1 MFLRISW
8 AAILPLL
15 IAVSPPLLMTVSSAA
30 SVIFYTLMVAC
41 IVGLAG
47 MACAPSWRMPGFWDT
62 WKPLGVGMAL
72 VLLSVL
78 SSQLYHGQ
86 FSGAGLERA
95 IRAAAMLP
103 MTWLLLYS
111 RPGTLR
117 HIQWG
122 LMAGALTAAWLLFFP
137 QSVVGGSRP
146 NTAAYTPYNAVTF
159 GNLTLLFAILVWLS
173 IGWRL
178 TRWTRTEAALKL
190 VVGAL
195 AFAGFVSSETRSG
208 WLAIPVF
215 LLIGVCAYNRVPW
228 SRRLAAVGVAVALG
242 CGVIAANDA
251 LNDRVEAG
259 VKQWQECQVHGL
271 TNTSVC
277 IRLQLARAAL
287 EMWKTSPAFGVGEA
301 GFEPTL
307 AGLQKRGVV
316 SAAVAKTYGETHND
330 MLYVLALYG
339 SVGLLCGLLVIYLL
353 PAWYFARRLGH
364 SDRAIRTAAAMGL
377 SICLGFAIFGLT
389 ELMFRGMRTV
399 SFYAI
404 WVSVMLALTYPR
416 RNGEAAPA
424 ADA

>member
-1 MFLRISW
+1 VFLRISW

-15 IAVSPPLLMTVSSAA
+15 VAVSPPLLMTVSSAA
-30 SVIFYTLMVAC
+30 SVIFYILMVAC
-41 IVGLAG
+41 VIGLAG

-72 VLLSVL
+72 VLASVL
-78 SSQLYHGQ
+78 ASQAYHGQ
-86 FSGAGLERA
+86 LSGAGLERA

-111 RPGTLR
+111 RPATLR
-117 HIQWG
+117 HVQWG
-122 LMAGALTAAWLLFFP
+122 LLAGGATAAWLLLFP
-137 QSVVGGSRP
+137 PFLAGSRP

-159 GNLTLLFAILVWLS
+159 GNLTLLFAVMAWLS

-178 TRWTRTEAALKL
+178 TRWQRTEIALKL
-190 VVGAL
+190 AVGGLAL
-195 AFAGFVSSETRSG
+195 AGFIASETRSG

-228 SRRLAAVGVAVALG
+228 SRRLAAVGVAVAVG
-242 CGVIAANDA
+242 CGIIAANDA

-259 VKQWQECQVHGL
+259 VKQWKECQVHEL
-271 TNTSVC
+271 RNTSVC
-277 IRLQLARAAL
+277 VRVQLARAAI
-287 EMWKTSPAFGVGEA
+287 EMWKTSPLFGVGER

-307 AGLQKRGVV
+307 DALQKRGVV
-316 SAAVAKTYGETHND
+316 SADVARTYGETHND
-330 MLYVLALYG
+330 MLYVLAQYG
-339 SVGLLCGLLVIYLL
+339 TVGLLFGLLVIYLL

-364 SDRAIRTAAAMGL
+364 DDRAIRTAAAMGL

-416 RNGEAAPA
+416 RNGEASARA
-424 ADA
+424 SA

>member
-15 IAVSPPLLMTVSSAA
+15 IAVSPPLLMTVASAA
-30 SVIFYTLMVAC
+30 SIIFYTLMLAC
-41 IVGLAG
+41 VIGLVGMG
-47 MACAPSWRMPGFWDT
+47 RDPSWRMPGFWAT
-62 WKPLGVGMAL
+62 WKPLGVGMAM
-72 VLLSVL
+72 VLAAVL
-78 SSQLYHGQ
+78 ASQLHHGE

-95 IRAAAMLP
+95 IRAASMLP

-111 RPGTLR
+111 RPATLR

-122 LMAGALTAAWLLFFP
+122 VLAGAVTSAWLLFFP
-137 QSVVGGSRP
+137 QVLAGSRP
-146 NTAAYTPYNAVTF
+146 NTAAYTPYNTVTF
-159 GNLTLLFAILVWLS
+159 GNLTLLFTIMAWLS
-173 IGWRL
+173 IGWQL
-178 TRWTRTEAALKL
+178 TRWRRAETALKL
-190 VVGAL
+190 LAGAL
-195 AFAGFVSSETRSG
+195 AFTGFVLSETRSG

-228 SRRLAAVGVAVALG
+228 SRRLAVVGVAVAVV

-259 VKQWQECQVHGL
+259 VKQWHECQVDGL

-277 IRLQLARAAL
+277 IRVQLARAAL
-287 EMWKTSPAFGVGEA
+287 EMWKASPLFGVGEE

-307 AGLQKRGVV
+307 SDLQARGVV
-316 SAAVAKTYGETHND
+316 SAEVARTFGETHND
-330 MLYVLALYG
+330 ILYVLALYG
-339 SVGLLCGLLVIYLL
+339 GVGLLCSLMVIYLL

-416 RNGEAAPA
+416 GNGESSLRTPA
-424 ADA
+424 